1 MRAGDWFGATV
12 NVAARVSSIA
22 EAGLVLVTEGTQ
34 TAAGRLCGVDLH
46 PLGEHR
52 LRNVRY
58 PVRVYA
64 AHSTHDEAS
73 PLPIDRSAKWPS
85 TRMGPPDVSS
95 TARGLLLLLPR
106 VHERFPPGA

>member
-73 PLPIDRSAKWPS
+73 PLPIDPVCQMAID
-85 TRMGPPDVSS
+85 PDGTAGRLIHGQRSS
-95 TARGLLLLLPR
+95 TSAPSS
-106 VHERFPPGA
+106 A